1 MAEPAGFSR
10 RDKTQAGSP
19 TPPEERLPR
28 KPRKRTFIAESGHQA
43 ESAALASPPLRAPSL
58 LNFPDSPP
66 SVAPPPQI
74 NEDEDIPVLTEVVS
88 VEPAVPEKKTSP
100 LDDIQFSLLASDIAH
115 AIGQQLTYELPTL
128 LEAVLI
134 NAGEELRTGI
144 TETMETALRDY
155 IARRK
160 QLRLPLE
167 EPDDFD

>member
-1 MAEPAGFSR
+1 MAENSDVVDRADSLMRRRRSFVAAPPAS
-10 RDKTQAGSP
+10 QPAP
-19 TPPEERLPR
+19 VIETPPV
-28 KPRKRTFIAESGHQA
+28 AE
-43 ESAALASPPLRAPSL
+43 
-58 LNFPDSPP
+58 D
-66 SVAPPPQI
+66 
-74 NEDEDIPVLTEVVS
+74 DDIPVLTEVVS
-88 VEPAVPEKKTSP
+88 AEAAVSESSANRVDET
-100 LDDIQFSLLASDIAH
+100 QVTLLASDLAH

>member
-1 MAEPAGFSR
+1 MAENQDVVDRADSLIR
-10 RDKTQAGSP
+10 RRRSFVA
-19 TPPEERLPR
+19 
-28 KPRKRTFIAESGHQA
+28 
-43 ESAALASPPLRAPSL
+43 
-58 LNFPDSPP
+58 
-66 SVAPPPQI
+66 APPPRQPVQVDEPPRVDE
-74 NEDEDIPVLTEVVS
+74 EDDIPVLTEVVS
-88 VEPAVPEKKTSP
+88 AEAAVSESSP
-100 LDDIQFSLLASDIAH
+100 NRVNETQITLLASELTH

-167 EPDDFD
+167 DPNDSV